1 MFTIIVSLTLQ
12 ENWDVPAVPLRS
24 ALAVLIEF
32 HLYEGRKAGNGALRI
47 GDAGL
52 GSAQAC
58 ENPVYGTGEHHSAV
72 PGTPLASC
80 LVLKMGI
87 SSSRWYMRCSWWHTP
102 CGSLSQCTE
111 HGHSLNWWHSGSL
124 LGLGDRLTSPWWWQ
138 LPTTPKS
145 LSLSW

>member
-52 GSAQAC
+52 GSAQAH
-58 ENPVYGTGEHHSAV
+58 ENPLYGTGEHYSAV
-72 PGTPLASC
+72 PGTPPASC
-80 LVLKMGI
+80 LALKMGI
-87 SSSRWYMRCSWWHTP
+87 SSSRW
-102 CGSLSQCTE
+102 
-111 HGHSLNWWHSGSL
+111 
-124 LGLGDRLTSPWWWQ
+124 
-138 LPTTPKS
+138 
-145 LSLSW
+145 